1 MRTVATPPNPLTPA
15 ALLAAAANM
24 GWIVIDPK
32 AGLGTFSDSSASS
45 HHLILVSGA
54 APGSVE
60 WAITGVLPKG
70 FAPFLFSR
78 ETYDVMHNGTL
89 REDRS
94 INHKGTA
101 HRVTL
106 R

>member
-1 MRTVATPPNPLTPA
+1 
-15 ALLAAAANM
+15 M